1 MTEYPTLHI
10 GFAVPGDQHSHL
22 RPCLGPGRGHPFSR
36 LARYVDLFHLTST
49 LHRPL
54 KPEIASLYANQVEPN
69 PHFLFTAA
77 LGHRFTYDRDLS
89 TESINRWKPGL
100 LALLRARRLAALT
113 MHFPWSFRFGG
124 ENRDF
129 LIRLRRAFHEFPLAA
144 EFRNESW
151 HSEEAISTLI
161 DYHVSFINLDQ
172 PAYFRATP
180 PSALLTSGAA
190 VVLLHGR
197 SSPEVFNSFNRDAQP
212 APYRYSTAELEDW
225 VPRIRRLAANA
236 SRTLVIFD
244 NRHAP
249 HAMSNALQ
257 SSEMLGARRLL
268 APADL
273 IERYPCELA
282 SFRANRPVQPMLIPA
297 YMPDSAVA

>member
-10 GFAVPGDQHSHL
+10 GFAAPGVPPDQL
-22 RPCLGPGRGHPFSR
+22 RSCLGPGRGHPLSR
-36 LARYVDLFHLTST
+36 LARYVDLFHITST
-49 LHRPL
+49 LDRPM
-54 KPEIASLYANQVEPN
+54 KTEIASLYANQVEHN
-69 PHFLFTAA
+69 PDFRFTAA

-89 TESINRWKPGL
+89 PDGVSRWKAGL
-100 LALLRARRLAALT
+100 FTLHRARRLAALT
-113 MHFPWSFRFGG
+113 IHFPWSFRFGA
-124 ENRDF
+124 ENREF

-144 EFRNESW
+144 EFRHESW
-151 HSEEAISTLI
+151 LSEEAISTLI
-161 DYHVSFINLDQ
+161 DYHISFINLDQ

-197 SSPEVFNSFNRDAQP
+197 SSPGVFNSFARVSQP
-212 APYRYSTAELEDW
+212 APYRYTTAELEDW
-225 VPRIRRLAANA
+225 MPRIRRLAANA

-249 HAMSNALQ
+249 HAMANALQ
-257 SSEMLGARRLL
+257 ASEMLGSRRLL

-282 SFRANRPVQPMLIPA
+282 SFRANRPIQPLLIPR
-297 YMPDSAVA
+297 YIPDSAVA

>member
-10 GFAVPGDQHSHL
+10 GFAAPGAPADQL

-49 LHRPL
+49 LQRPL
-54 KPEIASLYANQVEPN
+54 KPEIASLYANQVAGN
-69 PHFLFTAA
+69 PDFRFTAA

-89 TESINRWKPGL
+89 QESVSRWKPGL
-100 LALLRARRLAALT
+100 FALLRARRLAALT
-113 MHFPWSFRFGG
+113 MHFPWSFRFGA

-144 EFRNESW
+144 EFRHESW
-151 HSEEAISTLI
+151 HREEAISTLI
-161 DYHVSFINLDQ
+161 DYHVSLINLDQ

-180 PSALLTSGAA
+180 PSASLTSGAA

-197 SSPEVFNSFNRDAQP
+197 SSPEVFSSFDRDAQP

-225 VPRIRRLAANA
+225 MPRIRRLAANA

-249 HAMSNALQ
+249 HAMANALQ
-257 SSEMLGARRLL
+257 SAEMLGSKRLL
-268 APADL
+268 APAEL
-273 IERYPCELA
+273 IATYPRELA

-297 YMPDSAVA
+297 YVPASAVA